1 MNQESRIMNRE
12 TGKIRDSVIY
22 RRDRMNL
29 NKLMKQAQDMQKKMV
44 EMQEKLG
51 EMEIEGSAGGGMV
64 KAVLT
69 GKGEARRI
77 SIDPKIIDPNDKEM
91 LEDLVVAAINDAK
104 KKADSTIAEEMSKLT
119 GGLPLPPGMKLPF

>member
-1 MNQESRIMNRE
+1 
-12 TGKIRDSVIY
+12 
-22 RRDRMNL
+22 MNL

-77 SIDPKIIDPNDKEM
+77 TIDSSIIDPNDKEM

-104 KKADSTIAEEMSKLT
+104 KKSDETISKEMGSLA
-119 GGLPLPPGMKLPF
+119 GGLALPPGMKLPF